1 MKRLRKLILAVLG
14 VVLLLL
20 IVGGIILVVSLNSV
34 ARKAVQVG
42 GTYALG
48 VPTTVKGV
56 DIGLLSGSVGI
67 DGLSVGNAPGFPT
80 DHFLTLGEGKVAV
93 KLTRLTSDTIYV
105 PEITLS
111 NIDVALEKKDG
122 KSNYQVIL
130 DNLQK
135 LSGPTGQQPAPA
147 SKEGSQ
153 KKLIIHELTIR
164 NVNVHADLIGGP
176 GVIGSATKVSV
187 PLSEI
192 KLTDVGQ
199 TGNGVAGS
207 GVTIGELSGLVV
219 QAVLSAAVA
228 KGGLPADFVG
238 DLTGQLGKLG
248 DLAGGAGKQVATQAQ
263 AAAQQLARVGGDLG
277 KQPGE
282 VGKDIGKQ
290 AEKLGEGLKGI
301 LPGGDKKK

>member
-1 MKRLRKLILAVLG
+1 MKRMRKLILAVLG
-14 VVLLLL
+14 VVFLLL
-20 IVGGIILVVSLNSV
+20 IVGGVALVVALNSV
-34 ARKAVQVG
+34 AKKAVQVG

-67 DGLSVGNAPGFPT
+67 DGLNVGNAPGFPT

-93 KLTRLTSDTIYV
+93 KLTSLTSDTIYV
-105 PEITLS
+105 PEITLA

-122 KSNYQVIL
+122 KSNYQVVL

-135 LSGPTGQQPAPA
+135 LSGPPGQQPPAP
-147 SKEGSQ
+147 KEGSQ

-263 AAAQQLARVGGDLG
+263 AAAQQLAKVGGELG
-277 KQPGE
+277 KQAGE

-290 AEKLGEGLKGI
+290 ADKLGEGLKGI